1 MTVKAFVLAMAISL
15 GFLIL
20 SMTAIRRRRLR
31 DQAAV
36 LWLAVSAVMVL
47 CSLALPFSLLDR
59 VAHAVGV
66 AYGSDLLLLL
76 AVIFLVL
83 LVFNLSVN
91 LAALKEK
98 QIDLVHEVALMRASA
113 PWDHGGTRSG
123 MGEKPSEDRV
133 VPDDQGDRDGLP

>member
-1 MTVKAFVLAMAISL
+1 MTVKAFILAMAISL

-20 SMTAIRRRRLR
+20 SVTAIRRRRLR

-36 LWLAVSAVMVL
+36 LWLAVSGVMVL
-47 CSLALPFSLLDR
+47 CSLALPFSVLDR
-59 VAHAVGV
+59 VAHGVGV

-91 LAALKEK
+91 LAAMKEK
-98 QIDLVHEVALMRASA
+98 QIDLVQEVALMRASA
-113 PWDHGGTRSG
+113 PWGRDGIRSAAGEKPTVDRGVPDDHGG
-123 MGEKPSEDRV
+123 M
-133 VPDDQGDRDGLP
+133 DGLP